1 MTYWTKERR
10 AEWLLENADAV
21 PPWKDAAARLARRLG
36 FTAASVP
43 ICCGGKYGAWWR
55 KSEDDR
61 WPDGD
66 EGWHELDDRTPGG
79 VHAWRGLY
87 DRSHDWDLL
96 LLLLG
101 RDGDQV
107 LLAKPRFQWGTVG
120 DCTLAAPKVLRPETT
135 QDALDAAQKVI
146 WARRRACRSCVLCGD
161 RCTPEDGQ
169 TEGVG
174 GIGFVCWGCMSGKL
188 GYVF

>member
-10 AEWLLENADAV
+10 AEWLQHNANAV
-21 PPWKDAAARLARRLG
+21 PPWKDAAARLTRRLG
-36 FTAASVP
+36 FTAAAVP
-43 ICCGGKYGAWWR
+43 IGCGGKHGAWWPN
-55 KSEDDR
+55 SEY
-61 WPDGD
+61 
-66 EGWHELDDRTPGG
+66 DRTPGG

-87 DRSHDWDLL
+87 DRSRDWELL

-101 RDGDQV
+101 RDADQV

-120 DCTLAAPKVLRPETT
+120 DCTLEAPRVLRPKTT
-135 QDALDAAQKVI
+135 QNAFEAAQKMI
-146 WARRRACRSCVLCGD
+146 WARRRGCRSCVLCGT

-169 TEGVG
+169 AEGFG

-188 GYVF
+188 GVVI